1 MKKCIC
7 FASVLSLVLMSLAA
21 HAQVPFSRAPLIAD
35 EADGVLRIPNVPNVL
50 STELV
55 LNSFEGTN
63 GSRPVAGL
71 TLGPDGYFYGV
82 TEQGGD
88 KDFGT
93 VFKVAPGGVITT
105 LVSFN
110 GANGAFPAG
119 KLALGPDGNFYG
131 TTTSGPIGQ
140 GTIFKMTPEGVLTT
154 LAEFVGSNGK
164 SPVSGL
170 ALGSDG
176 NFYGVTAN
184 GGPYVSS
191 AGTIF
196 KVTSAGVLT
205 TLVAFKVSNGKEP
218 HGDLFFDKDGYLY
231 GTTRLG
237 GAFAAGTV
245 FKVNLQGEL
254 TTLVSFDHKNGAYP
268 EDGPIQGKDGNFY
281 GMTRMDL
288 NRNSGTIF
296 KLTREGVLSTLVTF
310 QSTNGG
316 NPIGGLTLG
325 ADGNFY
331 GTTELGRTPGTAFK
345 LTPQGELTTLVA
357 FTGPNGSHP
366 HAGLVQG
373 PNGMFYG
380 TTIIGGTNGKGVVF
394 ALSVP
399 KPQKITFPKIA
410 QGKVGETVRLQATA
424 SSGLPVSYRT
434 VAGSVSPAGDPSLY
448 RLDTAG
454 RLVLAASQPGN
465 LEFAAAPE
473 VLIGIPVEK
482 GEQRLSRFSVIAN
495 RIFSTEPFSIELPVA
510 SSGLPVSVRVKSG
523 HAKILDNKVTLTG
536 VGAVTLAANQRGD
549 VNYLPSPEVTTSF
562 LVKKASQT
570 ITLPEFE
577 IPGIG
582 DVVELAGTASSGLP
596 VSYTVTGAATISGNN
611 LSVTGEGRIVLKAL
625 QPGSDSYN
633 PAPVVSLSFL
643 VKKLGQT
650 ITLPEIPNPAPDAVL
665 SLQGR
670 ASSGLPVSYT
680 VTGAATVSGNTLTV
694 TGMGQIVL
702 KAGQAGND
710 KYAAAPT
717 VTRILKVVRPIP
729 TTTTGTTGGSV
740 TFSGINTYTGGTMIS
755 NGTLTLNSGSLG
767 GVVVNASGATLN
779 VLSGAS
785 LTKSGIGSLSL
796 SGYPYGYLYSG
807 TTSLS
812 GAIFN
817 SGGTLTIGSWG
828 GANLILTAE
837 FSTLVGVTGILTGFV
852 GGTTAFDL
860 GPLSGVKVD
869 ATGKMTA
876 VITTTTGVITF
887 SSVPATKL

>member
-7 FASVLSLVLMSLAA
+7 FASLLSLLVMSLA
-21 HAQVPFSRAPLIAD
+21 APLIAD
-35 EADGVLRIPNVPNVL
+35 EAEGELRIPNVPNVL

-55 LNSFEGTN
+55 LNSFDGTN

-71 TLGPDGYFYGV
+71 TLGSDGYFYGV
-82 TEQGGD
+82 TQQGGE

-105 LVSFN
+105 LVSFK
-110 GANGAFPAG
+110 GANGASPAG
-119 KLALGPDGNFYG
+119 KLTLGPDGNFYG
-131 TTTSGPIGQ
+131 TTTSGSPFGQ
-140 GTIFKMTPEGVLTT
+140 GTIFKMTPEG
-154 LAEFVGSNGK
+154 G
-164 SPVSGL
+164 
-170 ALGSDG
+170 
-176 NFYGVTAN
+176 
-184 GGPYVSS
+184 
-191 AGTIF
+191 
-196 KVTSAGVLT
+196 
-205 TLVAFKVSNGKEP
+205 
-218 HGDLFFDKDGYLY
+218 
-231 GTTRLG
+231 
-237 GAFAAGTV
+237 
-245 FKVNLQGEL
+245 L

-268 EDGPIQGKDGNFY
+268 EDGLIQGKDGNLY
-281 GMTRMDL
+281 GTTRMDL
-288 NRNSGTIF
+288 NRNYGTIF
-296 KLTREGVLSTLVTF
+296 KLTPEGVLSTLVTF

-331 GTTELGRTPGTAFK
+331 GTTELGRTSGTAFK

-357 FTGPNGSHP
+357 FNGPNGSNP

-380 TTIIGGTNGKGVVF
+380 TTIIGGANDKGVVF

-434 VAGSVSPAGDPSLY
+434 VAGSVTPAGDASLY

-454 RLVLAASQPGN
+454 RLVLTASQPGN

-473 VLIGIPVEK
+473 VSIGIPVEK

-523 HAKILDNKVTLTG
+523 HARILDNKVTLTG

-625 QPGSDSYN
+625 QPGSDSFN

-665 SLQGR
+665 TLQGR

-680 VTGAATVSGNTLTV
+680 VTGSATVSGNTLTV

-702 KAGQAGND
+702 KAAQAGND
-710 KYAAAPT
+710 KYVAAPT
-717 VTRILKVVRPIP
+717 VTRILKVVRPTP
-729 TTTTGTTGGSV
+729 TTATTGGSV
-740 TFSGINTYTGGTMIS
+740 TISGNNTYTGGATIS
-755 NGTLTLNSGSLG
+755 SATLTLNSGSLG
-767 GVVVNASGATLN
+767 GLVKTAGGTLN
-779 VLSGAS
+779 VLSGAGYT
-785 LTKSGIGSLSL
+785 LGSNTL
-796 SGYPYGYLYSG
+796 
-807 TTSLS
+807 
-812 GAIFN
+812 
-817 SGGTLTIGSWG
+817 GGTLTLTGIPGYTSG
-828 GANLILTAE
+828 GYLFSGTTIDFNHGTTVSGTLILDGGINFGGLILTNG
-837 FSTLVGVTGILTGFV
+837 TTITVGTTGILTGFG
-852 GGTTAFDL
+852 GGTTSFDL
-860 GPLSGVKVD
+860 GPLSGIKVD

-876 VITTTTGVITF
+876 VITTGTGVITF

>member
-268 EDGPIQGKDGNFY
+268 EDGPIQGK
-281 GMTRMDL
+281 
-288 NRNSGTIF
+288 
-296 KLTREGVLSTLVTF
+296 
-310 QSTNGG
+310 
-316 NPIGGLTLG
+316 
-325 ADGNFY
+325 DGNFY